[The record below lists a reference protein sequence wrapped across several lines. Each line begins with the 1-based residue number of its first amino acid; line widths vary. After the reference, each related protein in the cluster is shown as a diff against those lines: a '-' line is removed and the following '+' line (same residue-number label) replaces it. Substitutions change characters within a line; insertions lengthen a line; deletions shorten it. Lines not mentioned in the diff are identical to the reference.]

1 MTSLLRPLFAFAKV
15 LGCAGLLASA
25 ATFAAPAT
33 PIDLDAVKHELL
45 AVDAA
50 FSDHSVRHGMAA
62 AFDAYVAEDGVKFE
76 RDVGVIKGRAA
87 ISASN
92 KDVPRD
98 FLLTWTALFADVAAS
113 GDLGYTYGSYASR
126 ITLPDGSVRRGSG
139 HYTTIWKRQSDG
151 SWKWVL
157 DTGVPNTPVTD
168 APPAAAAAPPPPTT
182 APASP

>member
-1 MTSLLRPLFAFAKV
+1 MAPVA
-15 LGCAGLLASA
+15 LAA
-25 ATFAAPAT
+25 ASTPAPV
-33 PIDLDAVKHELL
+33 DLDAVKRELI
-45 AVDAA
+45 AVDTA

-62 AFDAYVAEDGVKFE
+62 AFDAYVAEDAVKFE

-87 ISASN
+87 INASH

-98 FLLTWTALFADVAAS
+98 FLLTWTPLFADVAAS

-139 HYTTIWKRQSDG
+139 HYTTIWKRQPDG

-157 DTGVPNTPVTD
+157 DTGVPNTPVTEP
-168 APPAAAAAPPPPTT
+168 PPAATAAPPPPTA